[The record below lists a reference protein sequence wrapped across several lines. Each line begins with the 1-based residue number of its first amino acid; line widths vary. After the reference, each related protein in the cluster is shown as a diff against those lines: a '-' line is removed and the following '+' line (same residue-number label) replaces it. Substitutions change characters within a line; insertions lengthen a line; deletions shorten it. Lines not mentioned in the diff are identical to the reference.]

1 MQDLKKNKRKVV
13 NKSTLPQVVNEDLNN
28 ESQEEIM
35 RSCNSK
41 GCNCNNHNNGYEF
54 ECDCVCKPKHNNHN
68 NNHNNNE
75 CYCEPCEVESDECV
89 DNVCGETCCSPI
101 SAPKFSTANS
111 VPLAIEVN
119 RIFDTMKFQVFTE
132 ASAPNGEDLF
142 FEYEVVSVNGC
153 IKTIKNISS
162 LNFRFPH
169 FIKNCSLN
177 IYPYIVSNGNIK
189 NTLIISPPG
198 AGKTTYLRDLIY
210 QISNRE
216 NLLNILVIDERN
228 EITCVFDGEN
238 FIKLKNI
245 DVYSNCTKKFAFNNG
260 IRSMKPDVIFTDEIN
275 IDKDLDDIE
284 NALTCGV
291 KIISTIHAYNIND
304 LKNKQSFFRIIDKRL
319 FDRFVVLSNDN
330 GVGTLDGIY
339 NENLKLLGV

>member
-1 MQDLKKNKRKVV
+1 MLKNILPSSIYSNIKNIPYNSLCELRLRSEDNVVV
-13 NKSTLPQVVNEDLNN
+13 NINGENYYL
-28 ESQEEIM
+28 
-35 RSCNSK
+35 
-41 GCNCNNHNNGYEF
+41 CNN
-54 ECDCVCKPKHNNHN
+54 
-68 NNHNNNE
+68 
-75 CYCEPCEVESDECV
+75 
-89 DNVCGETCCSPI
+89 T
-101 SAPKFSTANS
+101 FSKNS
-111 VPLAIEVN
+111 NDSITL
-119 RIFDTMKFQVFTE
+119 
-132 ASAPNGEDLF
+132 SNGEIQSIISKISNNSLYTINDQLIDG
-142 FEYEVVSVNGC
+142 YATIDGGIRVGVSGEVVSVNGC